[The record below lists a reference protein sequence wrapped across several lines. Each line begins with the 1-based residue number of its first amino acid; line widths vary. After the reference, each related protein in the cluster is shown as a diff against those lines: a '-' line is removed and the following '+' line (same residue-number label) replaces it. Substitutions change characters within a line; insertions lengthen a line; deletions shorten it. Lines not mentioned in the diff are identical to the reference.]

1 MTVILTPG
9 SATLAQLQD
18 IWSGNKAAALHTSSH
33 AGILA
38 AANMV
43 AQAASGD
50 VAVYGINTGLANLP
64 ASKLQQRMLQLCSV
78 T

>member
-18 IWSGNKAAALHTSSH
+18 IWSGNKAVALHTSSH

-50 VAVYGINTGLANLP
+50 GAVGDLWVLY
-64 ASKLQQRMLQLCSV
+64 S
-78 T
+78 